1 MQSCDHHLGMYVNC
15 MYMYLGIP
23 PSGFLVRHSP
33 ARAMASVT
41 SSRRPVPTNAFT
53 QCFSLPPHSFPHVD
67 ATERGF
73 SARRMHRFSCP
84 VGAHTYTG
92 CSTLTTTSPRASACT
107 ADICKRDNRE
117 WVPAWCMP
125 RCLPGLPAFFWAALA
140 GAFLL
145 RAAGQQQQQ
154 QQAVCWCCSPAVPAV
169 PRTPP
174 LPAAH
179 PPPCCLSSANARPMG
194 CFPCEG
200 PHLNLPV
207 IGMDNTNK

>member
-125 RCLPGLPAFFWAALA
+125 RCLPGLPAFFGRHWRAHSFCGQLGSSSSSRQFVGVALPPSRLFRVRRRCPRPILPRA
-140 GAFLL
+140 VFLL
-145 RAAGQQQQQ
+145 PTPARWGVSLVRA
-154 QQAVCWCCSPAVPAV
+154 P
-169 PRTPP
+169 
-174 LPAAH
+174 
-179 PPPCCLSSANARPMG
+179 
-194 CFPCEG
+194 
-200 PHLNLPV
+200 
-207 IGMDNTNK
+207 I